1 LTNSYLI
8 DTNIL
13 VLAIRQRQNKWDL
26 LRGLV
31 VTGATL
37 SCSVITLGEIYA
49 GMRPHERVRTEELLS
64 VLDSHPVTAEL
75 ARLAGLIKNEWKTKG
90 FILSL
95 PDALIAATA
104 IAHGLTLITD
114 NRKDFPMPEL
124 AIYPLP

>member
-1 LTNSYLI
+1 MNSYLI

-13 VLAIRQRQNKWDL
+13 VLAIRQRQNKWEL

-49 GMRPHERVRTEELLS
+49 GMRPHERVRTEELFS
-64 VLDSHPVTAEL
+64 VLDSHPVTVDV
-75 ARLAGLIKNEWKTKG
+75 ARLAGLLKNEWKVKG
-90 FILSL
+90 FTLSL
-95 PDALIAATA
+95 PDTLIAATA

-114 NRKDFPMPEL
+114 NRKNFPMPEL
-124 AIYPLP
+124 QIHPLP

>member
-1 LTNSYLI
+1 MNSYLI

-13 VLAIRQRQNKWDL
+13 VLAIRQRQNKWEL

-64 VLDSHPVTAEL
+64 VLDSHPVTVEV
-75 ARLAGLIKNEWKTKG
+75 ARLAGLLKNEWKVKG
-90 FILSL
+90 FTLTL
-95 PDALIAATA
+95 PDMLIAATA

-114 NRKDFPMPEL
+114 NLKDFPMPEL
-124 AIYPLP
+124 KIYSLP